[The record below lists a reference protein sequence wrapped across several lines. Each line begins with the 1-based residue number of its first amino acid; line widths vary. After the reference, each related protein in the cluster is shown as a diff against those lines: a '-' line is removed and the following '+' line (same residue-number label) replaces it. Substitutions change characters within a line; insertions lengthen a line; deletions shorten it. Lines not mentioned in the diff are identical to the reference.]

1 MSQKNGM
8 LRKKLVRLGISV
20 VVLAIMLAVFAFVPA
35 FQSAKYN
42 ICDNQLVVERENMY
56 NTNMDV
62 IVNIIDDRGNV
73 TRETVKV
80 YFEGDETNY
89 TFDQEYFKDILE
101 TEDAVYVIDVEDGLF
116 ATFSNYTTF
125 VTVFMVISFIIA
137 MIACFSL
144 MMLILGLTH

>member
-1 MSQKNGM
+1 MSKKNEM

-20 VVLAIMLAVFAFVPA
+20 VVLAIMLAVFGLVPA
-35 FQSAKYN
+35 FQSAKYE

-56 NTNMDV
+56 NTNMGV
-62 IVNIIDDRGNV
+62 IVNIIDGRGNV

-89 TFDQEYFKDILE
+89 TFDQEYFKDILD
-101 TEDAVYVIDVEDGLF
+101 TEDDVYVIEAEDGLF
-116 ATFSNYTTF
+116 TTFSNYTTF
-125 VTVFMVISFIIA
+125 VSVLMVILFIIA

-144 MMLILGLTH
+144 MMSIFDFIH

>member
-1 MSQKNGM
+1 MSKKNEK

-35 FQSAKYN
+35 FQSAKYE
-42 ICDNQLVVERENMY
+42 ICDNQLVVERENVY

-80 YFEGDETNY
+80 YFAGNETNY
-89 TFDQEYFKDILE
+89 TYDQEYFKNILE
-101 TEDAVYVIDVEDGLF
+101 TEDDVYVIDVEDGLF
-116 ATFSNYTTF
+116 TTFSNYTPL
-125 VTVFMVISFIIA
+125 VTAFMIISFIIA

-144 MMLILGLTH
+144 MMFILGFTN